1 MSYEYLLVKAP
12 AELARTTAADENME
26 AVLMAFAEAFSGEPI
41 GSLEA
46 VKAALQ
52 GLFPA
57 LRWQQL
63 NLEMPRHLLVAELGD
78 WSWNSASPGDAPEF
92 ALGADDD
99 GQVRIISASRVERV
113 ELEQVA
119 RALGLMVLDEQ
130 TLEILTG

>member
-12 AELARTTAADENME
+12 AELAVPSAADENME
-26 AVLMAFAEAFSGEPI
+26 SVLMAFAEAFSGEPI
-41 GSLEA
+41 GSLDG

-52 GLFPA
+52 GLFPT
-57 LRWQQL
+57 LRWQQQKI
-63 NLEMPRHLLVAELGD
+63 EMHPHMLVAELGD
-78 WSWNSASPGDAPEF
+78 WSWNSASPGNGPDF

-99 GQVRIISASRVERV
+99 GQVRIISASRVERN
-113 ELEQVA
+113 ELERAA